1 MAENKSLF
9 SFFFHSIFV
18 LSFVMVMGF
27 MADCGCGGDGLCW
40 LWLWWVF
47 WPVVG
52 VVVIF
57 FFPVVVMVVA
67 CSELQ
72 VMGSCLQLCLV
83 EVVEVVVAVVVV
95 VYQYYYI

>member
-1 MAENKSLF
+1 
-9 SFFFHSIFV
+9 
-18 LSFVMVMGF
+18 MVGF
-27 MADCGCGGDGLCW
+27 LAGCGCGCDEFC
-40 LWLWWVF
+40 
-47 WPVVG
+47 G
-52 VVVIF
+52 VF
-57 FFPVVVMVVA
+57 FFLVVVMVVA

>member
-1 MAENKSLF
+1 
-9 SFFFHSIFV
+9 
-18 LSFVMVMGF
+18 
-27 MADCGCGGDGLCW
+27 
-40 LWLWWVF
+40 
-47 WPVVG
+47 
-52 VVVIF
+52 
-57 FFPVVVMVVA
+57 MVVA